1 MKKLGIRCSNIDYA
15 YVVLEGARSS
25 PQVVEKNMIP
35 FPKGYSRSENLK
47 LFYQEIKQ
55 ILKRLEIDTITM
67 KGAEALATRDKSYVA
82 RVENEA
88 MVFLVA
94 ADHGVENV
102 SRKIKATIAKDLG
115 LKGKA
120 KYIAQL
126 DTSVFPTYAEESTKM
141 QEAILAAW
149 SSLE

>member
-1 MKKLGIRCSNIDYA
+1 MMKLGIRCSNTDYA
-15 YVVLEGARSS
+15 YAILEGARSS
-25 PQVVEKNMIP
+25 PQVVEKNTIS

-47 LFYQEIKQ
+47 WFYQEIDQ
-55 ILKRLEIDTITM
+55 ILNRLEIDTITI
-67 KGAEALATRDKSYVA
+67 KGAEALATRDKSFVA

-88 MVFLVA
+88 MVFLA
-94 ADHGVENV
+94 ASNRGLENV
-102 SRKIKATIAKDLG
+102 SRKIKSTIAKNLG

-120 KYIAQL
+120 KYLAQL

-149 SSLE
+149 SSME